1 MCPEPG
7 MGAAIYAT
15 CNATGQCQAGEAQC
29 GTACM
34 QHTDCPAIAICRP
47 CEGTGLCGADI
58 CVNGRCQ
65 MVCPVPMEEQCE
77 VDMDCPPPPPIC
89 EMCPDGACAGTSCI
103 EGTCVF
109 GCEAP

>member
-1 MCPEPG
+1 MCPRPA
-7 MGAAIYAT
+7 MSNVYAT
-15 CNATGQCQAGEAQC
+15 CNSTGECVAGEAEC

-34 QHTDCPAIAICRP
+34 QHTDCPAIEICRP

-65 MVCPVPMEEQCE
+65 MVCPVPMEEQCQ
-77 VDMDCPPPPPIC
+77 VDMDCPTPPPVC

-109 GCEAP
+109 GCDAG